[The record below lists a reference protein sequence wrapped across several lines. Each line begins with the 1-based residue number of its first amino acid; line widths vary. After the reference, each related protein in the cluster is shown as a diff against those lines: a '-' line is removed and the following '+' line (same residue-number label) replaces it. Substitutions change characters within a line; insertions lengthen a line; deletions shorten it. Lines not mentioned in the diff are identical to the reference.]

1 MMTRPT
7 VPNPPAFT
15 DTEMP
20 VAAVVP
26 SARPAQQ
33 AGEGTAAA
41 VGVPFS
47 KTGRKITVDPPTF
60 SGETTAAHQ
69 LHSRSPQGFALDA
82 EWVEFFASGKGI
94 VPLKTPIPYASGV
107 SNAALIDWLA
117 FTVRPPELEDHVW
130 FIRELQK
137 LGILGAV
144 EELNGGYAGYA
155 HKAQY
160 QDNKT
165 RLCLIA
171 WGGKSQAA
179 TVYVSFPGHG
189 CARINNWQEV
199 RAWMEQHKATIT
211 RLDLAYDDYQAER
224 VSIPQAVEWYLAGG
238 FGAGGRMPS
247 HSLHG
252 DWLLGDRARKGRTLE
267 IGSREGGKLCR
278 IYEKGK
284 QLGDPENPWVRVEV
298 EWHNESRHIPY
309 EALTNPGKYLAGAY
323 ECLHFLDQEQS
334 RIQTQQR
341 AAKVSFDKAMNNG
354 RHLAGKLVNLAL
366 EVYQGDY
373 AEVVEQLRRDG
384 YPARV
389 EPYMHS
395 VGDAPEMLAE
405 EDLTVWEGM
414 PKDTPHLTRGKDER
428 A

>member
-1 MMTRPT
+1 MNKRLPRSDSAGNHATEALADDVRP
-7 VPNPPAFT
+7 VRS
-15 DTEMP
+15 
-20 VAAVVP
+20 AVRADG
-26 SARPAQQ
+26 S
-33 AGEGTAAA
+33 AAA
-41 VGVPFS
+41 AGVPFS
-47 KTGRKITVDPPTF
+47 KTGRKITDDHP
-60 SGETTAAHQ
+60 
-69 LHSRSPQGFALDA
+69 LHCGAREAPAVAKTGGHQGFELDA
-82 EWVEFFASGKGI
+82 EWVELFTNGKKLI
-94 VPLKTPIPYASGV
+94 PFKTPIPYTSGV

-117 FTVRPPELEDHVW
+117 FTVRPPKGKDVEWV
-130 FIRELQK
+130 IRELQR
-137 LGILGAV
+137 LGILGTV
-144 EELNGGYAGYA
+144 EELLGGYAGYA
-155 HKAQY
+155 HKASY
-160 QDNKT
+160 QENKT

-171 WGGKSQAA
+171 WGGKNQAA

-189 CARINNWQEV
+189 CARIENWHEV
-199 RAWMEQHKATIT
+199 RAWLEQYKATIK
-211 RLDLAYDDYQAER
+211 RLDLAYDDFQADR
-224 VSIPQAVEWYLAGG
+224 VSIRQAVEWYQNGG

-247 HSLHG
+247 HKLHG
-252 DWLLGDRARKGRTLE
+252 DWLLGEHSRTGRTLE

-284 QLGDPENPWVRVEV
+284 QLGNPDSLWVRVEV

-373 AEVVEQLRRDG
+373 AEVVEQLRREG

-395 VGDAPEMLAE
+395 VGDAPEILAE
-405 EDLTVWEGM
+405 GELATWEAEQ
-414 PKDTPHLTRGKDER
+414 DTPHLTRGER
-428 A
+428 SE